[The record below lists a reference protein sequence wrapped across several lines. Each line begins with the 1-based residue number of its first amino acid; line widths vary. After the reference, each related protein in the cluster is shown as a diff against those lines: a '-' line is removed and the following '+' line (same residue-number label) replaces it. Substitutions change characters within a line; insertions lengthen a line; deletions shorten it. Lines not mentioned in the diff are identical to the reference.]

1 MSEAKELATAIAQSV
16 NAILD
21 KTDGR
26 RKPTPN
32 LIGDINNDACD
43 LHHNLLALAKLIEA
57 ELG

>member
-26 RKPTPN
+26 RKPTPD
-32 LIGDINNDACD
+32 LIGDINSDACD
-43 LHHNLLALAKLIEA
+43 LHHNLIALAKLIEA

>member
-1 MSEAKELATAIAQSV
+1 MSQGQELAKAIAESI

-26 RKPTPN
+26 RKPTPE

-43 LHHNLLALAKLIEA
+43 LHFNLLAMAKLIEA

>member
-1 MSEAKELATAIAQSV
+1 MSEAKELAVEIAKSI

-26 RKPTPN
+26 RKPTPD

-43 LHHNLLALAKLIEA
+43 LHHNLLAMSKLIEA

>member
-26 RKPTPN
+26 RKPTPD
-32 LIGDINNDACD
+32 LIGDINSDACD
-43 LHHNLLALAKLIEA
+43 LHHNLIALAKLYEA